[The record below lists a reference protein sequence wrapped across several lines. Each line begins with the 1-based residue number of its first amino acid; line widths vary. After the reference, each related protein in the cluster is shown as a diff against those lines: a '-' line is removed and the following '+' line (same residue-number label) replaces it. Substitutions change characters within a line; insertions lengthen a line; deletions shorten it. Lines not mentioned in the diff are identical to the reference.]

1 LTPDPAALQS
11 WQVVTELPRQPEPDR
26 SPAPEPPDEPIAAPR
41 RTRLAAE
48 RTQLAWWRTGLTAIA
63 VGLGIGRV
71 IPDIAGTAE
80 AWPYVATGIAF
91 TLYGIVLFAY
101 GTHRARD
108 LEQHLGGPRPVSAS
122 DRMLTALT
130 AFGVLLGLASIALIA
145 AQ

>member
-1 LTPDPAALQS
+1 MTATPSPPQ
-11 WQVVTELPRQPEPDR
+11 PDR
-26 SPAPEPPDEPIAAPR
+26 SASPEPPEEPIAAPR

-71 IPDIAGTAE
+71 VPDIAGTAQS
-80 AWPYVATGIAF
+80 WPYVATGIGF

-108 LEQHLGGPRPVSAS
+108 LEQHLGGPRPFSAS